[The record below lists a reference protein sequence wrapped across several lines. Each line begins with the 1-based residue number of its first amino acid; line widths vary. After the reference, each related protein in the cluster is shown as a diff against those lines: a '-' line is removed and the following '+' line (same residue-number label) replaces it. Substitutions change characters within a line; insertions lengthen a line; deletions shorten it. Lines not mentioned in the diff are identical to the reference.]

1 VNAVVDG
8 ASAGVCHVYYRGGC
22 CLILADRG
30 AGRGSMRELSFLP
43 SSQRRQRQAQ
53 RVFSDNEIREKNF
66 RRVGNKKED

>member
-1 VNAVVDG
+1 MVDG
-8 ASAGVCHVYYRGGC
+8 AAAGVCHVYYEYRGGC

-30 AGRGSMRELSFLP
+30 AGRGSMRGLSFLP
-43 SSQRRQRQAQ
+43 SSQRRRRQAQ